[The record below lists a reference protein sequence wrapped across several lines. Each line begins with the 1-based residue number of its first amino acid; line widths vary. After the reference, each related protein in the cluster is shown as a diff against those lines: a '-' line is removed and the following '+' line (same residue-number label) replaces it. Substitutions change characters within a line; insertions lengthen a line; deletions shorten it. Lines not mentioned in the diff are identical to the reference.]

1 MSKNITEQSVFGT
14 YFQTENQVTS
24 ALLKIL
30 ETDCGGGSL
39 LDEILQRIDE
49 GNGLP
54 EKTLKIETQSHI
66 DDTDIHSIPDGLISC
81 NYAFN
86 IYIESKLS
94 DVINLTQLENHKKL
108 IVENASISKNISI
121 FLKFSPKITILYKV
135 SPKQSNYDRERK
147 EETGNV
153 RTAIC

>member
-30 ETDCGGGSL
+30 ETDCRGGSL

-81 NYAFN
+81 NSAFN

-108 IVENASISKNISI
+108 IVENRDERKNSSISLHTTNDQ
-121 FLKFSPKITILYKV
+121 KFFPK
-135 SPKQSNYDRERK
+135 R
-147 EETGNV
+147 
-153 RTAIC
+153 

>member
-1 MSKNITEQSVFGT
+1 MSKNITEQSVFGA
-14 YFQTENQVTS
+14 YSQKENQVTS

-30 ETDCGGGSL
+30 ETDCGGGGSL

-54 EKTLKIETQSHI
+54 EKTLKIETQSYI
-66 DDTDIHSIPDGLISC
+66 DDTDIHSVPDGLISC

-108 IVENASISKNISI
+108 IVENRDERKNSSISLHTTNDQ
-121 FLKFSPKITILYKV
+121 KFFPK
-135 SPKQSNYDRERK
+135 R
-147 EETGNV
+147 
-153 RTAIC
+153 

>member
-1 MSKNITEQSVFGT
+1 MSKNITEQPVFGT

-54 EKTLKIETQSHI
+54 EKTLKIVTRS
-66 DDTDIHSIPDGLISC
+66 
-81 NYAFN
+81 
-86 IYIESKLS
+86 
-94 DVINLTQLENHKKL
+94 NLD
-108 IVENASISKNISI
+108 
-121 FLKFSPKITILYKV
+121 F
-135 SPKQSNYDRERK
+135 D
-147 EETGNV
+147 
-153 RTAIC
+153 